1 MFSLTDARYR
11 FQYSNRLHLVFDI
24 LDEEYLVIVSSLY
37 ILINRALH
45 PPFSLL
51 PPNQPDIT

>member
-1 MFSLTDARYR
+1 MFSLKGARYR

-37 ILINRALH
+37 ILINQALH
-45 PPFSLL
+45 QLSSLQ
-51 PPNQPDIT
+51 PQNQPDIT